1 MLQRILLLALAACAL
16 PHFAQ
21 ADFSVEDTGKTLA
34 IAENDKPVLVYQY
47 DWVNPPEGV
56 EARFRRTGYIH
67 PLYGIGGEVLTEDYP
82 SDHYHH
88 RGVFWGWPNGI
99 WKGKRVDTWGLE
111 GARQVHVS
119 VTPGEATPEK
129 ISFAGENHW
138 ILDEAP
144 DAPIV
149 SETYEVI
156 VHAATEQGRALD
168 FTITL
173 KNISD
178 APLSLRGATT
188 DSKGYGG
195 FNFRPDAARKPMHFT
210 TALGPQAEDT
220 FEVASPWV
228 DVSYATAPGAET
240 QSGAAIFQHPANP
253 NYPHHHWLIRH
264 YAFLGHAW
272 PGNTPV
278 ELAPGKEITMK
289 YRLYTHQGT
298 AEEGKVAEAFDA
310 YMKEVNSQ
318 SPQKS
323 GIPW

>member
-1 MLQRILLLALAACAL
+1 MLQRTLLLAIAACAMPL
-16 PHFAQ
+16 VAH
-21 ADFSVEDTGKTLA
+21 ADFIVEDTGKTLA
-34 IAENDKPVLVYQY
+34 IAENGKPVLVYQY
-47 DWVNPPEGV
+47 DWVNPPVGV
-56 EARFRRTGYIH
+56 EPRFRRTGYIH

-99 WKGKRVDTWGLE
+99 WKEKRVDTWGLD
-111 GARQVHVS
+111 GARQVHVG
-119 VTPGEATPEK
+119 VTPGRVTPEQV
-129 ISFAGENHW
+129 SFAGENHW

-149 SETYEVI
+149 SESYEV
-156 VHAATEQGRALD
+156 VVRAATDLGRDLD

-173 KNISD
+173 KNISE
-178 APLSLRGATT
+178 APFSLRGATT

-195 FNFRPDAARKPMHFT
+195 FNFRPDAARKPMRFV

-228 DVSYATAPGAET
+228 DVSYATAPGADT
-240 QSGAAIFQHPANP
+240 QSGAAIFQHPSNP

-278 ELAPGKEITMK
+278 ELAPGDAITVK
-289 YRLYTHQGT
+289 YRLYTHRGT
-298 AEEGKVAEAFDA
+298 AEEGKVAEAFERYLA
-310 YMKEVNSQ
+310 ESKL
-318 SPQKS
+318 
-323 GIPW
+323 